1 MRCRCSHSTDVH
13 VPRPATRSHSERRRE
28 LEPEPESDPAQRT
41 SAEAPSHHRSPA
53 HESPARE
60 AGHTTGDGM
69 HTPQW
74 QHDPFGGSTTFG
86 DVQTPHMGVHHLPP
100 FGESSSYG
108 GPRYSWAEQG
118 TSSAYP
124 LEPPRSS
131 MPILRDAGYS
141 QAEMHEYW
149 KQYSG
154 GVSEAVAAVPL
165 SICAPEVPRR
175 SHRQRNPSAAL
186 RSPYVHSAVPKPIEQ
201 QYVDGF
207 ERMMEAGR
215 RGHYQTVLVAESGHP
230 LPYNFW
236 TGMQNTRT

>member
-1 MRCRCSHSTDVH
+1 
-13 VPRPATRSHSERRRE
+13 
-28 LEPEPESDPAQRT
+28 
-41 SAEAPSHHRSPA
+41 
-53 HESPARE
+53 
-60 AGHTTGDGM
+60 M

-74 QHDPFGGSTTFG
+74 QHDPFGGSTSGG
-86 DVQTPHMGVHHLPP
+86 DVQTPHMGVHHLPI

-118 TSSAYP
+118 TSSAYS

-131 MPILRDAGYS
+131 MTILRDAGYS

-154 GVSEAVAAVPL
+154 GVSEAVDVVPL

-175 SHRQRNPSAAL
+175 SQRQRNPSAAL
-186 RSPYVHSAVPKPIEQ
+186 RSPYVHSAVPRPVEQ

-215 RGHYQTVLVAESGHP
+215 RGHYQPVVVAESEHP

-236 TGMQNTRT
+236 TQMQNTRTDLSSNAVDMYMMTMRSRLMRGADLIDGVDQRTTIILDTELFKYLDDEFKELMSAWRTMFSSKAE